1 MPSEVVMPKM
11 GYDMTEGTIVN
22 WKVKE
27 GDQVQKGQALAE
39 IETGKV
45 NIEIEAFDSGT
56 VGKIIA
62 QPGETLPVGAPIAIL
77 LHAGEKLDAAADGG
91 VPAPAAQSS
100 TATPPAPPPS
110 EGAETPPPQ
119 TATVPAP
126 APAPAQA
133 EAAPAPA
140 PQNGGT
146 GGELRVSPIAR
157 RIAEDA
163 GIDLRQV
170 KGTGPGGRI
179 VKLDVEEAIEAQ
191 KQRGAAPAPAAQP
204 AAAPAPAAPA
214 AAPSPAPASAPAPAP
229 APTGETIPF
238 SRMRQ
243 VIGQRLQQSYQ
254 TSPHFF
260 VTVAIDMTEA
270 MAWREEINAILEP
283 EGIKVSVNDVV
294 LKAVASALAKHP
306 EINVTISDQGIT
318 RHPEVNLGIAV
329 ALAEGLLTPV
339 VRNANAKTISQLAQ
353 EVKPLVER
361 ARSNKLKPDD
371 LGGGT
376 FTVSNLG
383 PMGVEQFTAII
394 NPPEAAI
401 LAVGSTLP
409 EVVAHNGEIGVRQ
422 IMRVTMSSDHRVID
436 GAMAARFLQ
445 TLKGMLENPRRLVL

>member
-11 GYDMTEGTIVN
+11 GYDMEEGTIVN
-22 WKVKE
+22 WKVKV
-27 GDQVQKGQALAE
+27 GDAVQKGQALAE

-56 VGKIIA
+56 IGKIMA
-62 QPGETLPVGAPIAIL
+62 QPGDTLPVGAPIAIL
-77 LHAGEKLDAAADGG
+77 LHAGEKLDAAADGAA
-91 VPAPAAQSS
+91 PSPAAQAS
-100 TATPPAPPPS
+100 TVTPPAPAPS
-110 EGAETPPPQ
+110 EDAQVPPPQ
-119 TATVPAP
+119 AAAAP
-126 APAPAQA
+126 V
-133 EAAPAPA
+133 AAPAPVATATA
-140 PQNGGT
+140 PAQNGG
-146 GGELRVSPIAR
+146 GDGAEMRVSPIAR

-163 GIDLRQV
+163 GLDLRQV

-179 VKLDVEEAIEAQ
+179 VKLDVEEAIAAQ
-191 KQRGAAPAPAAQP
+191 KERGAAPAPAAPTAPAQAP
-204 AAAPAPAAPA
+204 APAAAAAPAPAAP
-214 AAPSPAPASAPAPAP
+214 SPAP

-306 EINVTISDQGIT
+306 EINVTISDQGVT
-318 RHPEVNLGIAV
+318 RHPQVNLGIAV
-329 ALAEGLLTPV
+329 ALDEGLLTPV
-339 VRNANAKTISQLAQ
+339 VRNASAKTISQIAQ

-371 LGGGT
+371 LGGST

-409 EVVAHNGEIGVRQ
+409 EVVARNGEIGVRQ
-422 IMRVTMSSDHRVID
+422 VMRVTMSSDHRVID